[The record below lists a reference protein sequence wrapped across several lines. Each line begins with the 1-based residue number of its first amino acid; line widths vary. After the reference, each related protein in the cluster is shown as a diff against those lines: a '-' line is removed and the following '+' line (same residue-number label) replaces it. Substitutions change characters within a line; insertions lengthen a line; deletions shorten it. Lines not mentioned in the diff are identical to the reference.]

1 MIFIISN
8 CITLFYSKVQQRYFS
23 VNGGVPKVAFVV
35 MGLQNYMDLKNSWYD
50 GYTLST
56 YKQHNY
62 SEKETEKQA
71 QKDLKREIDRLKSSR
86 SNMVGFFKR
95 KLISTWS
102 DSTFQSL
109 WIAPWENKANKKL
122 KYIYNDNKEST
133 IRIISNLTT
142 QLILFCGGI
151 SCLRKNKKIEY
162 ANYLTLVMLFFVG
175 GFLFHLIW
183 ETKSQYVWT
192 YVEILIP
199 ISAMEFNHLFAY
211 ANRWR
216 KKL

>member
-1 MIFIISN
+1 MS
-8 CITLFYSKVQQRYFS
+8 L
-23 VNGGVPKVAFVV
+23 PKYNI
-35 MGLQNYMDLKNSWYD
+35 MTINTILWWNKLLKK
-50 GYTLST
+50 
-56 YKQHNY
+56 KQ
-62 SEKETEKQA
+62 
-71 QKDLKREIDRLKSSR
+71 
-86 SNMVGFFKR
+86 
-95 KLISTWS
+95 
-102 DSTFQSL
+102 
-109 WIAPWENKANKKL
+109 
-122 KYIYNDNKEST
+122 
-133 IRIISNLTT
+133 
-142 QLILFCGGI
+142 
-151 SCLRKNKKIEY
+151 KIEY